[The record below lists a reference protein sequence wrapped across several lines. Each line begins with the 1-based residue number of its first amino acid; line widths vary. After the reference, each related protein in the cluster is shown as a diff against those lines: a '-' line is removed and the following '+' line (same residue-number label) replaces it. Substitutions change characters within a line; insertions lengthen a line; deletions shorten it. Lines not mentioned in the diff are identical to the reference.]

1 MITKNPGQVLLTREE
16 NFFLKMFLKEVSCP
30 DKKVSC
36 DICPFMTRENICII
50 GRLRAISEKRI
61 YSRKEEMI

>member
-16 NFFLKMFLKEVSCP
+16 NFYLKMFLKEVSCP

-36 DICPFMTRENICII
+36 DICPFMIRENICVI
-50 GRLRAISEKRI
+50 GRLRAISDKGSIVEKR
-61 YSRKEEMI
+61 K